1 MVSSRERQGLGPPQ
15 RHDYRQCRAGGREGS
30 ALQLYGSHTHARPQ
44 NWGCHW
50 HFVQQRSPALLE
62 EVAEE
67 PGYTASP
74 QCMSR
79 HTALAQRKKWLKILA
94 IQHREEVDEDPGYT
108 ASPQCMAR
116 YAALAPGMRL
126 CVAVNTA
133 FAESMEM
140 VACMGT
146 IKLESDS
153 VRKYPEG

>member
-1 MVSSRERQGLGPPQ
+1 M
-15 RHDYRQCRAGGREGS
+15 
-30 ALQLYGSHTHARPQ
+30 
-44 NWGCHW
+44 
-50 HFVQQRSPALLE
+50 
-62 EVAEE
+62 
-67 PGYTASP
+67 
-74 QCMSR
+74 
-79 HTALAQRKKWLKILA
+79 KILA
-94 IQHREEVDEDPGYT
+94 IQHREEVAEDPGYT

-116 YAALAPGMRL
+116 HAALAPGMRL